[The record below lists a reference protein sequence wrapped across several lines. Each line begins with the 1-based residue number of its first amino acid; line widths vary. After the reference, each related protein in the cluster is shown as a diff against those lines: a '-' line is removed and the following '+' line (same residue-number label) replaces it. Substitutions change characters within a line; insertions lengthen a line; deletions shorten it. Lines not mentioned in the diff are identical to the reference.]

1 MLIKKRCNLDEAD
14 EYKAEFVIQMMDFD
28 KQRKPKKPK
37 KKNVFK
43 KDVLESVSV
52 IFDGRENVFH
62 GFKSGTFSI
71 APVEGI
77 GRPEMLDHVA
87 EVSNRSHL
95 KILSPKQILQRLP
108 IAQLKAGNTF
118 ENFSN

>member
-1 MLIKKRCNLDEAD
+1 MISKEN
-14 EYKAEFVIQMMDFD
+14 Q
-28 KQRKPKKPK
+28 KKPK
-37 KKNVFK
+37 KNNVFK
-43 KDVLESVSV
+43 KDVLESASV
-52 IFDGRENVFH
+52 IFDGRENVFN

-108 IAQLKAGNTF
+108 IALTKLKAGNTF
-118 ENFSN
+118 EYFSN